1 MHRSLFSHCSLRED
15 GGEGGLT
22 DQSSDRYEFSQQA
35 VRRLWLFGPAHRS
48 FSEGGRP
55 PDAHLPIHGAIGAA
69 LSATSPRSF
78 LAVGFPLLSLADA
91 ST

>member
-1 MHRSLFSHCSLRED
+1 MVAKVDL
-15 GGEGGLT
+15 LT
-22 DQSSDRYEFSQQA
+22 SRQTADDSPEKA

-69 LSATSPRSF
+69 LSAASPRSF

-91 ST
+91 GT